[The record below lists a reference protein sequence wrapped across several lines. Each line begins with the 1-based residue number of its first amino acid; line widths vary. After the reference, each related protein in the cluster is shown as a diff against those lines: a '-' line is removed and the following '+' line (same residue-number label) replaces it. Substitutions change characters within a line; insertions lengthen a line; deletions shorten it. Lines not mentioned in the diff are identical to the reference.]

1 MARCSKGDRLS
12 YVDERFNENERYN
25 QTEADG
31 EPAHLD
37 EEYLERTGLARSGFS
52 DCFPHL
58 RKLSEKIEICPLN
71 KLFSQA
77 AVSAFL
83 GSC

>member
-12 YVDERFNENERYN
+12 YVDERLNENERYN
-25 QTEADG
+25 QSKPDG

-37 EEYLERTGLARSGFS
+37 EEYLERTGFACSGFS
-52 DCFPHL
+52 YRLPHL

-71 KLFSQA
+71 KLISQT

-83 GSC
+83 GSR